1 MDISRRTFTLAG
13 LAATALAGC
22 GGGSS
27 SNTNLRLLNTNV
39 SSPNALSLEVNGTVI
54 SSGVAFGSA
63 GSYVSVGTDTN
74 TVRVLD
80 QNGTAI
86 YSSSFSLSGSSGPYT
101 LVVAGFSGSTH
112 TTTLTENQSSAASSR
127 AYLRILDQCPDA
139 GDIDIYMLGDG
150 ETLASATPLVSLS
163 SITLAGYYTLNSG
176 TYTLV
181 VTGAGSRD
189 DVRLSQSGI
198 TLAST
203 SVQTL
208 VLSSAAGGVLVDATL
223 VLQQSTATT
232 YRNTQSRLRVVSAL
246 PSQAVASATVTS
258 GGSAVSLLSSLVSP
272 AIGTYSLVASGSL
285 PLSLTINGTT
295 SSQTVALTAGNDY
308 TVLVYGDA
316 ASPQTALL
324 SDSNRL
330 PTASTTANV
339 RLYHACG
346 TSTAATALSIGYVPI
361 VSGVTLGSSALGV
374 LSNTPYSSTQLTVSG
389 GVSYSAGDI
398 AVASNGLYSMFI
410 MGSTASPVGQL
421 YRER

>member
-1 MDISRRTFTLAG
+1 MQEHPMDISRRTFTLAG

-54 SSGVAFGSA
+54 SSGVAFGQA

-112 TTTLTENQSSAASSR
+112 TTTLTENQSSASSSR

-139 GDIDIYMLGDG
+139 GDIDIYMLGSG
-150 ETLASATPLVSLS
+150 ETLSSATPLVSL
-163 SITLAGYYTLNSG
+163 
-176 TYTLV
+176 
-181 VTGAGSRD
+181 
-189 DVRLSQSGI
+189 SGI

-223 VLQQSTATT
+223 LLQQSTVTT
-232 YRNTQSRLRVVSAL
+232 YRNTQSRIRVVSAL
-246 PSQAVASATVTS
+246 PSQAVATASVTS
-258 GGSAVSLLSSLVSP
+258 SGSTISLMSSLVSP

-285 PLSLTINGTT
+285 PVSLTINGTT
-295 SSQTVALTAGNDY
+295 TSQTVALTAGNDY
-308 TVLVYGDA
+308 TLLVYGDP
-316 ASPQTALL
+316 ASPQTTLL
-324 SDSNRL
+324 TDSNRL
-330 PTASTTANV
+330 PTSSSTANV

-361 VSGVTLGSSALGV
+361 VSGVTLGTSGLGV
-374 LSNTPYSSTQLTVSG
+374 FSNTPYSSTQLTVSG
-389 GVSYSAGDI
+389 GVSYSASDI